1 MYYLL
6 ALCGASFESWM
17 VQILPVHT
25 DTGVLC
31 YVEGEIRIQG
41 KMLLI
46 FFLTGACT
54 LTNHKYHHHET
65 AKQSCHYDS
74 VIKSD
79 SNLIQLNLSTMG
91 HLGDTKKCLL

>member
-17 VQILPVHT
+17 VQILPVHI
-25 DTGVLC
+25 DRGVQC

-41 KMLLI
+41 KILLI
-46 FFLTGACT
+46 FFLPDACT
-54 LTNHKYHHHET
+54 LTNHKDHLHET

-74 VIKSD
+74 VI
-79 SNLIQLNLSTMG
+79 
-91 HLGDTKKCLL
+91 